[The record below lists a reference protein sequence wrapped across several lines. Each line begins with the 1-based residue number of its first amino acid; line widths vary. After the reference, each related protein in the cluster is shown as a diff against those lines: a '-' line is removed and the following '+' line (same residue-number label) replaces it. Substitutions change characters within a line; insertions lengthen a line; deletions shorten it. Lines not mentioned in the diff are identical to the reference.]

1 MGIDAATM
9 HIAASATDKA
19 TNGILPLASVLPW
32 SLGMVDAFAAA
43 VAPAL
48 VPLVSLGHSKWR

>member
-9 HIAASATDKA
+9 HMAASAMDRA

-32 SLGMVDAFAAA
+32 SLGMVDALAAA

-48 VPLVSLGHSKWR
+48 APSPR